1 MTNLS
6 TAAVNQ
12 DDQNST
18 LPRNTDI
25 FKPGDRQALIKK
37 LKALYRADHQVELL
51 RLHVETDL
59 LLQQLQGEKATTCS
73 R

>member
-12 DDQNST
+12 GDQNST